1 MVGVGLTLRWRPA
14 LTRGG
19 DPIDPVEYN
28 ALKEFVRENPYG
40 FESRMAR
47 DKLRR
52 RESELQR
59 DGITIETWAEG
70 ATRSARSVWFVT
82 QIEGRRTGQ
91 RLHADRNCHSI
102 ADLPDRDIR
111 TATEEEVERLAHCA
125 YCG

>member
-1 MVGVGLTLRWRPA
+1 MV
-14 LTRGG
+14 
-19 DPIDPVEYN
+19 
-28 ALKEFVRENPYG
+28 
-40 FESRMAR
+40 R

-52 RESELQR
+52 HERELER
-59 DGITIETWAEG
+59 EGITVETWAQAE
-70 ATRSARSVWFVT
+70 TRTARSVWFVT

-111 TATEEEVERLAHCA
+111 TATEEEVERLPHCA